1 VAVHLFEQHDEAY
14 HIWAEAGARARPLV
28 HVDAHHDLTWLD
40 SPDDL
45 SIANYVCQALKDDLV
60 SDVVWVVP
68 DPVLRSGKERRGLA
82 DQLNE
87 LRRDYRPPARSL
99 PATPDR
105 LTVQLLGRR
114 IEIAALDELP
124 RGLGPVLLDLDTDFL
139 IQPGDALPWVWPGAL
154 AARLRRRGIAP
165 ELCTIAYSVEGGYT
179 PLEWKYLGDELAC
192 EMRGGDARAQRAE
205 GFARLRTAATARA
218 AADVAAGERALREAA
233 AALPDSA
240 APKFLLA
247 RLLAGAGRI
256 PEARDLYRSALAV
269 DGSYRTAYAC
279 GGFWCLNSD
288 RPERA
293 EREFL
298 DSLVLEPVDGYAELG
313 LARIAEIRRDWFA
326 AEAWVSKAL
335 SRNPHLVDAHR
346 MHGRLLER
354 QRRWQDACA
363 AYRQSLK
370 LALHGRSPLRQP
382 IAARRPPN
390 QLVADVEHGRTY
402 HRVAVLE
409 ARAGR
414 PDAAIAAF
422 RVGLAV
428 DPSPPWAHARFAWL
442 CLRRRQ
448 WTRAWRQLI
457 AAVRA
462 APMSIRRTLRRGFRR
477 SVRRLTAWRW
487 HQGTG
492 LVAIDY
498 R

>member
-1 VAVHLFEQHDEAY
+1 MLPRQRKSRSGRACHAGGG
-14 HIWAEAGARARPLV
+14 GARAILV
-28 HVDAHHDLTWLD
+28 GVRAVAI
-40 SPDDL
+40 
-45 SIANYVCQALKDDLV
+45 SISVAVPIFCATRGATAIEGAIEF
-60 SDVVWVVP
+60 VV
-68 DPVLRSGKERRGLA
+68 R
-82 DQLNE
+82 
-87 LRRDYRPPARSL
+87 
-99 PATPDR
+99 PDR
-105 LTVQLLGRR
+105 
-114 IEIAALDELP
+114 AALDAFAGE
-124 RGLGPVLLDLDTDFL
+124 
-139 IQPGDALPWVWPGAL
+139 GAFVDRREQL
-154 AARLRRRGIAP
+154 ERAARI
-165 ELCTIAYSVEGGYT
+165 
-179 PLEWKYLGDELAC
+179 
-192 EMRGGDARAQRAE
+192 
-205 GFARLRTAATARA
+205 
-218 AADVAAGERALREAA
+218 VAAGERALREAA